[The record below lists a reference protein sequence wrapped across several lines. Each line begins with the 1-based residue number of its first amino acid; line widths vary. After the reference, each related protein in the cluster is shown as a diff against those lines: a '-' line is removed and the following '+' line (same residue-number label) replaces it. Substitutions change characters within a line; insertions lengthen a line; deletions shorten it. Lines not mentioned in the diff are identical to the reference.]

1 MIYYALTENMVWSL
15 GEQRSRKDA
24 IDYAVDQFNIHQAP
38 RGYLITTKAEL
49 EEIIRL
55 GNRRLEAE
63 GVF

>member
-38 RGYLITTKAEL
+38 FGYLILNEAEL
-49 EEIIRL
+49 RELIRL
-55 GNRRLEAE
+55 GSKRLEAQ